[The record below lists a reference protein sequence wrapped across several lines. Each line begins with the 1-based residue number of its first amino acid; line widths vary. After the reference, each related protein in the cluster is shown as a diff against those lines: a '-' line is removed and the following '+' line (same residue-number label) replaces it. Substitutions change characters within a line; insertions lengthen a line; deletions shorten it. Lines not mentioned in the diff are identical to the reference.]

1 MLINCY
7 EVLCLPPETTDQ
19 KRIRTR
25 YLRLAKKFHPDKNP
39 ANDEQSKREI
49 QEKFVSIQLAYEIL
63 SDPESKRL
71 YDMTSNSQETYT
83 KANFTKFSE
92 AYKKAVNEVHVEA
105 EALRKE
111 AVTRREKWE
120 QDLRDDVKKYEKQKE
135 EFVIWRKGV
144 VEYLEMLMKKL
155 DQMENCQAKAD
166 ILLSVQTKMKEMKLH
181 VDAVVQKT
189 LSTTSS
195 RLGHT
200 KTETKNRVSEYE
212 KLKYQEDLQRY
223 KTMKL
228 KHEQLMKRSNLHR
241 E

>member
-25 YLRLAKKFHPDKNP
+25 YLRLAKKFHPIKIQLTMRK
-39 ANDEQSKREI
+39 AKREI

-111 AVTRREKWE
+111 AVTRREKMGA
-120 QDLRDDVKKYEKQKE
+120 R
-135 EFVIWRKGV
+135 
-144 VEYLEMLMKKL
+144 
-155 DQMENCQAKAD
+155 
-166 ILLSVQTKMKEMKLH
+166 S
-181 VDAVVQKT
+181 
-189 LSTTSS
+189 
-195 RLGHT
+195 
-200 KTETKNRVSEYE
+200 
-212 KLKYQEDLQRY
+212 
-223 KTMKL
+223 
-228 KHEQLMKRSNLHR
+228 KR
-241 E
+241 